1 MAMDEVSPLAIE
13 GFQKRMGRTCAD
25 IDAKSVSSVSAYTT
39 GSIVQGGPSR
49 SSRISAP
56 LSARGPSVGSGRPDT
71 GQSRQA
77 IGTRCGSFTAR
88 GNGSASI
95 GDAAYEVQPTGDR
108 GGTLE
113 WAVLDKLADQL
124 HRQDASTQKQK
135 ELELQQRLRND
146 LDKQIADTKLK
157 KNREREEDRK
167 FHESQ
172 VDAIQKWHE
181 QESAKE
187 KARKDR
193 LRVVA
198 RERDVQ
204 LELNRKR
211 RDEEKQRLQ
220 QEAQKMQ
227 DDIERGMDSDRRLA
241 EKKLHQRR
249 QQIQKALEMSSESAK
264 MREDMLRQQR
274 QQEEQSVEEYQL
286 KKEQRQQQV
295 QESKDKDI
303 SRRNVLESVAQERAA
318 VEKRLEDEAVAK
330 AKAQRAAKDKAA
342 IEKERANQDRLTKQ
356 RLDTQAYLL
365 SQMKEKQSI
374 KAAEKERK
382 REVRQTLET
391 STRDLEAEELRR
403 VEDKKVQHLRHKVEL
418 EKQIAERAA
427 IGPPKDVLSDAELKI
442 NKKLLQSLGQASGVL
457 APPSESS

>member
-1 MAMDEVSPLAIE
+1 
-13 GFQKRMGRTCAD
+13 
-25 IDAKSVSSVSAYTT
+25 
-39 GSIVQGGPSR
+39 
-49 SSRISAP
+49 
-56 LSARGPSVGSGRPDT
+56 
-71 GQSRQA
+71 
-77 IGTRCGSFTAR
+77 
-88 GNGSASI
+88 
-95 GDAAYEVQPTGDR
+95 
-108 GGTLE
+108 
-113 WAVLDKLADQL
+113 
-124 HRQDASTQKQK
+124 
-135 ELELQQRLRND
+135 
-146 LDKQIADTKLK
+146 
-157 KNREREEDRK
+157 
-167 FHESQ
+167 
-172 VDAIQKWHE
+172 
-181 QESAKE
+181 
-187 KARKDR
+187 
-193 LRVVA
+193 
-198 RERDVQ
+198 
-204 LELNRKR
+204 
-211 RDEEKQRLQ
+211 
-220 QEAQKMQ
+220 MQ